1 MRTCIEGATAV
12 DSAAMRIEA
21 DSVLPFSRT
30 LVYATYRDKLVELV
44 PHLPNVTSIEVRE
57 RSDEGDIARL
67 LNIWHGAGEIPAVA
81 RKLLSQSMLS
91 WSDHATWRQQEWCCD
106 WRIETHAFT
115 EAISCS
121 GCNRFVD
128 VGEDETRL
136 EIRGELLIDL
146 KKVRG
151 VPRFLAG
158 SVGPTVEKFLVNQ
171 ITPNLTRVSDGLIK
185 YLQAGGEA

>member
-1 MRTCIEGATAV
+1 MHACIEGAAAV
-12 DSAAMRIEA
+12 DSQAMKIEA
-21 DSVLPFSRT
+21 DSVMPFSRA
-30 LVYATYRDKLVELV
+30 LIYETYRDKLVDLV

-57 RSDEGDIARL
+57 RSDDGDVSRL

-91 WSDHATWRQQEWCCD
+91 WSDHATWKQQEWICD

-121 GCNRFVD
+121 GCNRFVA
-128 VGEDETRL
+128 VSENETRL
-136 EIRGELLIDL
+136 EIRGEIVIDL

-171 ITPNLTRVSDGLIK
+171 ITPNLTRVSDGLVK
-185 YLQAGGEA
+185 YLQAGASS